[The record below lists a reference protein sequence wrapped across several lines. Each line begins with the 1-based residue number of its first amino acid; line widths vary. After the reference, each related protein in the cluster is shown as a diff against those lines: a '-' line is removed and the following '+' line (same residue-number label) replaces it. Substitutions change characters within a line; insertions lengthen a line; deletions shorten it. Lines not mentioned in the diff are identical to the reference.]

1 MSYYAV
7 PMYVGLSCLLSLSY
21 SCMECV
27 KGKGKLDTATYSILS
42 TWITVL
48 LIVTSLIMGVVGE
61 ITIGATNYLH
71 LLIVLILACATLS
84 ISGAIIYW
92 SQK

>member
-7 PMYVGLSCLLSLSY
+7 PMYMGLSCLLSLSY
-21 SCMECV
+21 SCIECV
-27 KGKGKLDTATYSILS
+27 KNKGKLDTASYSILC
-42 TWITVL
+42 TWVTVL
-48 LIVTSLIMGVVGE
+48 LIVTSLITAVVGE

-84 ISGAIIYW
+84 ISSVIIYW
-92 SQK
+92 S